1 MMGEVTIDVFHLL
14 ERFPMVK
21 MYTVSLTEAERLLL
35 QHTVS
40 RGKASARTITRARI
54 LLKADESEDG
64 PAHSDTVIAS
74 TLDVGRRTVE
84 RLRQRSV
91 TEGVET
97 ALHDRPPSAHK
108 PCTLDGADEARL
120 TALACSQPPS
130 GQGRWSLR
138 LLAAEFCKR
147 EDGTP
152 VSHELVRRTLKK
164 TSSSPI

>member
-1 MMGEVTIDVFHLL
+1 MCGLDWMRRTRD
-14 ERFPMVK
+14 
-21 MYTVSLTEAERLLL
+21 
-35 QHTVS
+35 TVS
-40 RGKASARTITRARI
+40 RGTASARTITRARI

-64 PAHSDTVIAS
+64 PAESDTVIAS

-130 GQGRWSLR
+130 GKGRWSLR
-138 LLAAEFCKR
+138 LLAAEFSKR